1 MSLLLGIKESVQ
13 NIAEVI
19 ASILNI
25 EVCIVDENL
34 LVIGGTA
41 KYNELK
47 GNILQTSYAYK
58 TVIKNKKHLIMT
70 NPGINKICRPCE
82 LYMRCPE
89 KAEMDCPIIIDGQ
102 VIGIVS
108 LVAFNEEQYK
118 QFMEKK
124 ESLLSFI
131 QGLID
136 LINSKIIE
144 KQQTEELLLFSKK
157 IEAIT
162 DSVHEGIL
170 ALDEYGNIIHLNPS
184 AEDLLGIKKKDY
196 IGKNISALI
205 RDRNKLLKIKKGM
218 EFNDSDLFF
227 EVKGEK
233 IRMLC
238 SARPLSSNNV
248 IKGVVL
254 TLKSFNEF
262 SKIAYRMIDI
272 GSKYTFDDILGIS
285 HAIKNV
291 KEQAMKAARSNSTI
305 LIRGESGT
313 GKELF
318 ARAIHS
324 RSLRSEGPFVTLN
337 CAAIPES
344 LLESEL
350 FGYEGGAFTGA
361 KKDGKPGKFKL
372 ASGGTIFLD
381 EIGDMTLYLQAKLL
395 RVLEEKEIEPV
406 GGIKTIPI
414 DVRIIAATNR
424 NLEDMIA
431 KGEFREDLYYRLNVI
446 PLHIPP
452 LRKRKED
459 INILVNTFIAKYAK
473 LLNKDI
479 KRMSIEA
486 RTKIEKYPWPGNV
499 RELENTIEYAV
510 NMCSED
516 VISDKHL
523 PKRILQN
530 VKDTYDLQN
539 VSGEQSIKLLSNSL
553 EKKII
558 LDTINKFGNDTK
570 AKEKAA
576 AMLGISLSTL
586 YRRLRQ

>member
-144 KQQTEELLLFSKK
+144 KQQTEKLLLFSKK

-184 AEDLLGIKKKDY
+184 AEELLGIKKKDY

-205 RDRNKLLKIKKGM
+205 RDRNKLLKIKKEWNLM
-218 EFNDSDLFF
+218 
-227 EVKGEK
+227 
-233 IRMLC
+233 IRIC
-238 SARPLSSNNV
+238 F
-248 IKGVVL
+248 
-254 TLKSFNEF
+254 LK
-262 SKIAYRMIDI
+262 
-272 GSKYTFDDILGIS
+272 
-285 HAIKNV
+285 
-291 KEQAMKAARSNSTI
+291 
-305 LIRGESGT
+305 
-313 GKELF
+313 
-318 ARAIHS
+318 
-324 RSLRSEGPFVTLN
+324 
-337 CAAIPES
+337 
-344 LLESEL
+344 
-350 FGYEGGAFTGA
+350 
-361 KKDGKPGKFKL
+361 
-372 ASGGTIFLD
+372 
-381 EIGDMTLYLQAKLL
+381 
-395 RVLEEKEIEPV
+395 
-406 GGIKTIPI
+406 
-414 DVRIIAATNR
+414 
-424 NLEDMIA
+424 
-431 KGEFREDLYYRLNVI
+431 
-446 PLHIPP
+446 
-452 LRKRKED
+452 
-459 INILVNTFIAKYAK
+459 
-473 LLNKDI
+473 
-479 KRMSIEA
+479 
-486 RTKIEKYPWPGNV
+486 
-499 RELENTIEYAV
+499 
-510 NMCSED
+510 
-516 VISDKHL
+516 
-523 PKRILQN
+523 
-530 VKDTYDLQN
+530 
-539 VSGEQSIKLLSNSL
+539 
-553 EKKII
+553 
-558 LDTINKFGNDTK
+558 
-570 AKEKAA
+570 
-576 AMLGISLSTL
+576 
-586 YRRLRQ
+586 